1 MVVWAL
7 STLALMGL
15 SLLLLVE
22 VAVYVIDRLGSTS

>member
-1 MVVWAL
+1 MVWAL

>member
-22 VAVYVIDRLGSTS
+22 VAAYVIGRLGSTS